1 MVFIFQERD
10 FKAFTRIRQK
20 ISQRLIPHT
29 VYSTQTTHNDATDSN
44 YIMTEPDVSY
54 KPRFLQ
60 KVALVVGK
68 LCFLIAVGSGV
79 FLYLKIDELGA
90 DHPVSASF
98 LASVFFF
105 TFVGILLSI
114 VGRADIPDLT
124 IRPENNKGDGNSTP

>member
-1 MVFIFQERD
+1 M
-10 FKAFTRIRQK
+10 
-20 ISQRLIPHT
+20 
-29 VYSTQTTHNDATDSN
+29 
-44 YIMTEPDVSY
+44 SY

-68 LCFLIAVGSGV
+68 LSFMTALVSAV
-79 FLYLKIDELGA
+79 FLYFKVNELGA

-114 VGRADIPDLT
+114 VGRADIPDLK
-124 IRPENNKGDGNSTP
+124 IRPSEKKD

>member
-1 MVFIFQERD
+1 MLFR
-10 FKAFTRIRQK
+10 
-20 ISQRLIPHT
+20 S
-29 VYSTQTTHNDATDSN
+29 SN
-44 YIMTEPDVSY
+44 IDMSY

-68 LCFLIAVGSGV
+68 LCFLTAMGSGV
-79 FLYLKIDELGA
+79 FLYLKVNELGA

-114 VGRADIPDLT
+114 VGKADIPDLT
-124 IRPENNKGDGNSTP
+124 VRTSKKED

>member
-1 MVFIFQERD
+1 M
-10 FKAFTRIRQK
+10 
-20 ISQRLIPHT
+20 
-29 VYSTQTTHNDATDSN
+29 
-44 YIMTEPDVSY
+44 SY

-68 LCFLIAVGSGV
+68 LSFVTALVSAI
-79 FLYLKIDELGA
+79 FLYFKVNELGA

-114 VGRADIPDLT
+114 VGRADIPDLK
-124 IRPENNKGDGNSTP
+124 IRPSRKETKT